1 MGRCHLKFD
10 WLNFTTQNLETQNVT
25 NERSAQQNE
34 TTEQDVDNMGEIDV
48 EKESDRVGNEA
59 KGFER
64 LNLTPPENV
73 VVTSEGV
80 KIVSDIPTKDVTP
93 LDKIDMDSASPA
105 ANTTAAL
112 GVGAA
117 NEVCSEVN
125 QNTSSSK
132 IDQSLK
138 VRHRI
143 LLVHLDVLLLRPQTN
158 TTPLGGPFQAFGPQ
172 GEVHLD
178 GLYFVN
184 YVMNISSASWY
195 CSNCGLILPFYN
207 MRTPV
212 RLCLPVAQES
222 TKSLNTVS
230 FKRKDIWNN

>member
-34 TTEQDVDNMGEIDV
+34 TTEQDVDNMVEIEDDENV
-48 EKESDRVGNEA
+48 KKESDRVGNEA

-64 LNLTPPENV
+64 LNLTPPEN

-125 QNTSSSK
+125 QSTSSSK

-138 VRHRI
+138 VRHSI

-158 TTPLGGPFQAFGPQ
+158 TTPLGGPFQAFGSQ

-184 YVMNISSASWY
+184 LWTMYWTF
-195 CSNCGLILPFYN
+195 LLLP
-207 MRTPV
+207 
-212 RLCLPVAQES
+212 AIAA
-222 TKSLNTVS
+222 TVE
-230 FKRKDIWNN
+230 